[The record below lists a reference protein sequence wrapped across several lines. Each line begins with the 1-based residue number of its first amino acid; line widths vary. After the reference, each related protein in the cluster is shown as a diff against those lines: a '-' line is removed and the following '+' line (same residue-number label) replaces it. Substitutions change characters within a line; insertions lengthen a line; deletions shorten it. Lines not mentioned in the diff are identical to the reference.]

1 MKNEAITL
9 QIERLEHRLT
19 LRGLRVERVPGSI
32 PGATGMLVQ
41 RMNGKALAEPLS
53 EELAA
58 AARLWT
64 LLLDLLGDNL
74 TLEKFRTFGG
84 DTCRE
89 LVKRKLTEAPGY
101 RIDPVCFVDDE
112 AIKSFAREQFGNMPL
127 SVIDAIADMSPEVQR
142 LRVALTEVSQCLDG
156 LGGDITRERVI
167 GSNVDYVARARYV
180 ADVALGKRVEFPGEA
195 HLLSEEGAY
204 RYGYSAAMRGFS
216 IEYPSN
222 VRINAEKTGWTDGY
236 CAGKRAREA
245 MLKGMAPTQ
254 LNGRILVPTI
264 AGYSPSTF
272 KAVWRDER
280 AGKDYTEV
288 PTSGTQPAAQRYWVY
303 HLTDTRPG
311 SVCDLSHN
319 HELLDVQRD
328 PVQTATLFATPAQT
342 CEYRLVAEVEAVELD
357 DVFKLTNTIEQ
368 HWWLNPEVQ
377 AKFPAAG
384 CRSTSAGDIVLDAA
398 GMAYFCDPFGWIDL
412 GPLEPANPATSI

>member
-1 MKNEAITL
+1 MENVQSAANSGRNIEAQTQAQAVLARYAGIARVSDL
-9 QIERLEHRLT
+9 YDHDAQFANALRDLAGPDFEFPDFSGLT
-19 LRGLRVERVPGSI
+19 VASAIKKAEKLGRTPPNNAKAYLREIR
-32 PGATGMLVQ
+32 
-41 RMNGKALAEPLS
+41 
-53 EELAA
+53 AA
-58 AARLWT
+58 FAVIGNNT
-64 LLLDLLGDNL
+64 TD
-74 TLEKFRTFGG
+74 K
-84 DTCRE
+84 
-89 LVKRKLTEAPGY
+89 
-101 RIDPVCFVDDE
+101 

-127 SVIDAIADMSPEVQR
+127 SVIDAIADMSSEVQR
-142 LRVALTEVSQCLDG
+142 MRVALTEVAQCLDG
-156 LGGDITRERVI
+156 LGGDITCERVI

-195 HLLSEEGAY
+195 QLLAEEGPY

-222 VRINAEKTGWTDGY
+222 IRSNAEKTGWTDGY

-245 MLKGMAPTQ
+245 MLKGMAHAQ
-254 LNGRILVPTI
+254 FNGRTLVPTI
-264 AGYSPSTF
+264 AGYSPETF

-288 PTSGTQPAAQRYWVY
+288 PTSGTQPAAQRYRVY

-311 SVCDLSHN
+311 SVRELSHN

-328 PVQTATLFATPAQT
+328 SVQAATLFATPAQT

-398 GMAYFCDPFGWIDL
+398 GMAYFCDRFGWIDL
-412 GPLEPANPATSI
+412 GPLEPAKPATSI